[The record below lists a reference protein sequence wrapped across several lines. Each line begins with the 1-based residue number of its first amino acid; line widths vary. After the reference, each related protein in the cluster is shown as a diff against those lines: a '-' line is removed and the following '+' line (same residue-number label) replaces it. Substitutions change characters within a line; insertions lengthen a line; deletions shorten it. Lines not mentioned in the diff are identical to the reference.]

1 MKPTNKTQKK
11 NIKKHHKTI
20 TGDFLCPIQDPTHTH
35 FFDQSLS
42 ETPGFSENSAT
53 GSQSACQISM
63 FFQRMHVIRSST
75 FAFIIGPHQFYRK
88 EKTNKLK

>member
-75 FAFIIGPHQFYRK
+75 FALSLGHINFTERK
-88 EKTNKLK
+88 KQTS